1 MKTIDTVLQT
11 KAGSGVWNWILQKK
25 KTPHPA
31 LSPLKMNIFC
41 VGDKKLLSSLF
52 NQTF

>member
-11 KAGSGVWNWILQKK
+11 KSGSGVWNWILQKK
-25 KTPHPA
+25 NPKPA
-31 LSPLKMNIFC
+31 LPPPKMNIFC

-52 NQTF
+52 NPTF